1 LDFYGVLAVK
11 TIKILLKTTQ
21 AEIPNISSVWALH
34 DKMKKLAFSGGF
46 LSVIRNLV
54 GMLFQNT
61 PLRVLQPNL
70 KRSHQVKKP
79 PFLSLLNPILNPF

>member
-1 LDFYGVLAVK
+1 MAWLLWSVSGKNDK
-11 TIKILLKTTQ
+11 NPLKTTQ

-34 DKMKKLAFSGGF
+34 DKMKNLDFSGGF

-61 PLRVLQPNL
+61 PLKSLAA
-70 KRSHQVKKP
+70 KSKTIP
-79 PFLSLLNPILNPF
+79 PSN